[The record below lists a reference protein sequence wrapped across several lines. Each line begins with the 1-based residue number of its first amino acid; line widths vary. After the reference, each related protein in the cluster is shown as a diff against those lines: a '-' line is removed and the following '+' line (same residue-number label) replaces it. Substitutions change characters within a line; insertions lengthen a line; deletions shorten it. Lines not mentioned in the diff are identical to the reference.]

1 LRERHGKAETFR
13 SSAGIARLRN
23 RTTEKQSLFPLISG
37 AKPGEESAHLTL
49 TAFHGKILVMPLKY
63 QTGFGNEF
71 ATESVEGALPV
82 GRNSPQKAPLGL
94 YAEQFSGSAFTVPRA
109 GNKRTWTYR
118 IRPSVLHKPFR
129 QIENKL
135 FRSTPFDEVV
145 TTPNQLRWDPLALPN
160 GPTDFVDGIT
170 TIAGNGDLFA
180 QTGIGIHIYVCN
192 RDMEDRFFYNAD
204 GEMLLVP
211 EMGSLTIYTELGVIE
226 VSPGEVC
233 CLPRGLKFRVTIG
246 ATGGNPTG
254 REGVNARGY
263 VCENYGAQFRLPDLG
278 PIGANGLANPRDFET
293 PVAWYED
300 REGEMEQVAKFGG
313 NLWACEIDHSPL
325 DVVAWHGNY
334 APYKYDLR
342 RFNTIGSISFDH
354 PDPSIFT
361 VMTSPSG
368 EAGVANCDFVIFPDR
383 WLVAEDTFRPPWYH
397 RNTMSE
403 YMGLIYGQYDAK
415 EEGFVPGGGSL
426 HNQMSAHGPDLDA
439 FEKASNA
446 DLKPQKL
453 SGTLAFMFESRYV
466 IRPTKFAMD
475 CAELQNEY
483 SEVWQGL
490 KKNFS

>member
-1 LRERHGKAETFR
+1 M
-13 SSAGIARLRN
+13 I
-23 RTTEKQSLFPLISG
+23 
-37 AKPGEESAHLTL
+37 
-49 TAFHGKILVMPLKY
+49 LKY

-71 ATESVEGALPV
+71 ATEAVTGALPV

-94 YAEQFSGSAFTVPRA
+94 YAEQFSGTAFTVPRA
-109 GNKRTWTYR
+109 YSKRTWTYR

-135 FRSTPFDEVV
+135 FRSSPFDEII
-145 TTPNQLRWDPLALPN
+145 TTPNQLRWDPIAMPTA
-160 GPTDFVDGIT
+160 PTDFIDGIT
-170 TIAGNGDLFA
+170 TIAGNGDSFS
-180 QTGIGIHIYVCN
+180 QTGIAVHIYACN
-192 RDMEDRFFYNAD
+192 TSMTDRFFYNAD
-204 GEMLLVP
+204 GEMLIVP

-233 CLPRGLKFRVTIG
+233 CLPRGLKFRVAIG
-246 ATGGNPTG
+246 DEGGNPIG
-254 REGVNARGY
+254 REGVGRQAQASENPKSKIQNPKPARGY
-263 VCENYGAQFRLPDLG
+263 ICENYGAQFRLPDLG

-313 NLWACEIDHSPL
+313 NLWACETDHSPL

-361 VMTSPSG
+361 VLTSPSG

-453 SGTLAFMFESRYV
+453 SGTLAFMFESRYI
-466 IRPTKFAMD
+466 IRPTKFALD
-475 CAELQNEY
+475 CAELQHEY

-490 KKNFS
+490 KKNFTGR